1 MRRVSALPLRAV
13 GFGRDRTAAGM
24 CLEATHAALRTIPD
38 YARLCDLL
46 RREIGAEDLEGPTL
60 RFLQALVDETAEA
73 TLLGMGLDE
82 PDMVSVLIDVDAIT
96 AAASFEFHPREPY
109 DVTSG
114 TTQPR

>member
-13 GFGRDRTAAGM
+13 GFGRDRAAARM
-24 CLEATHAALRTIPD
+24 CLKATETALRTIPD

-46 RREIGAEDLEGPTL
+46 RREIDADDLEGPTL

-73 TLLGMGLDE
+73 ILLGMGLDE

-96 AAASFEFHPREPY
+96 AAASFEFRTAVPY
-109 DVTSG
+109 DETNR
-114 TTQPR
+114 TTQPQ